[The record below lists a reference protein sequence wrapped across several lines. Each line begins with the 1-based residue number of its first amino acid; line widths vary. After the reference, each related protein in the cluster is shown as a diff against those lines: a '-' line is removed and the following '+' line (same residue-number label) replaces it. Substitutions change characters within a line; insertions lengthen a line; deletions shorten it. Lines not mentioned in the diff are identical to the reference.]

1 MSSLLFSP
9 IELRGLRLSNRVVV
23 APMCQYSADN
33 GAMTDWHLA
42 HLGQFAVTGAGALFC
57 EATAVSPEGRISDRC
72 PGLWDDRTEAAI
84 QRIAAFFKQWGNVPF
99 GIQLAHAGR
108 KGSTRAP
115 WARSA
120 VLNVEDGGWPVIG
133 PSPVPFAEHSP
144 TPREIDAND
153 LTRLREAFAAA
164 ARRADRLGASI
175 IELHAAHGYL
185 LQQFLSPIS
194 NRRSDGYGGNLA
206 GRMRFPLEVFAAVRA
221 AWPADKPLG
230 VRISAV
236 DWLEDGWQLTD
247 SLILAAEL
255 ERLGCDFIDVSSGGA
270 SPKAKVEAGPGYQ
283 VPFAAAI
290 KAQST
295 TMKVIAVGQITE
307 PHQAETI
314 VRSGQADMV
323 ALARGM
329 LYDPHWVWHAAQK
342 LGADAAY
349 PPQYARCH
357 PGLQGLAIP
366 AGVPTGNDKPT
377 TR

>member
-9 IELRGLRLSNRVVV
+9 IELRGLRLANRVMV
-23 APMCQYSADN
+23 APMCQYSADD
-33 GAMTDWHLA
+33 GAMNDWHLM
-42 HLGQFAVTGAGALFC
+42 HLGQMALGGAGVLFC

-84 QRIAAFFKQWGNVPF
+84 RRVAVFCEQWGNVPF

-115 WARSA
+115 WAGSPA
-120 VLNVEDGGWPVIG
+120 LKLEDGGWPVIA
-133 PSPVPFAEHSP
+133 PSPIPFAEYSP
-144 TPREIDAND
+144 TPQELDAAG
-153 LTRLREAFAAA
+153 LAKIKEAFVSAT
-164 ARRADRLGASI
+164 RRAERLGARI
-175 IELHAAHGYL
+175 IEIHAAHGYL
-185 LQQFLSPIS
+185 LQQFLSPVS
-194 NRRSDGYGGNLA
+194 NRRGDGYGGSLA
-206 GRMRFPLEVFAAVRA
+206 NRMRFPLEVFAAVRA

-236 DWLEDGWQLTD
+236 DWLDDGWQLAD
-247 SLILAAEL
+247 SLVLAAEL

-295 TMKVIAVGQITE
+295 TMKVIAVGQITQ
-307 PHQAETI
+307 PWQAETI

-329 LYDPHWVWHAAQK
+329 LYDPRWVWHAAQE

-349 PPQYARCH
+349 PPQYARSH
-357 PGLQGLAIP
+357 PGMQGLAIP
-366 AGVPTGNDKPT
+366 AGAPAPKSK
-377 TR
+377 